1 MRVEGMNDGG
11 FALEMACLF
20 LLILA
25 LTIVILLAYGSFKFS
40 KWIYNR
46 RKPKTFHKKS
56 L

>member
-1 MRVEGMNDGG
+1 MNDGG

-25 LTIVILLAYGSFKFS
+25 LTIVILLAYGLFKFS
-40 KWIYNR
+40 KWIYNK
-46 RKPKTFHKKS
+46 RKPKTFYKKS